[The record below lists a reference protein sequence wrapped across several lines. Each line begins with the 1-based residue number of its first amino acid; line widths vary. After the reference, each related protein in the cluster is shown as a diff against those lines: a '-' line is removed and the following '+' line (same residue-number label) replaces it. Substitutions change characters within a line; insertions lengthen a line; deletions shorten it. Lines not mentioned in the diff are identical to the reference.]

1 MKKKITALALVVAI
15 LAIAI
20 IGGTLAYFTDTKTAT
35 NTFTVGNVKIKLDEK
50 DPNGTAEKPRTETGA
65 TYDSVTPGVAYAKD
79 PTVTNTGNND
89 AWIRVNVTLSNAAA
103 FKAAA
108 AAHGVTD
115 LATVFDGH
123 DETKWTLAGIKD
135 TSDDTTKNTL
145 TYSYYYNSVLAK
157 DASTGPLFTTVTVPA
172 SFTTAEM
179 KAIGNFTITVTAD
192 AIQEEGFTEAAA
204 AFAAFDAAK

>member
-50 DPNGTAEKPRTETGA
+50 DPTTGERTETGA
-65 TYDSVTPGVAYAKD
+65 AYTSVTPGVAYAKD
-79 PTVTNTGNND
+79 PTVTNIGNND

-145 TYSYYYNSVLAK
+145 TYSYYYKTVLAQG
-157 DASTGPLFTTVTVPA
+157 ASTGPLFTTVTVPA

-179 KAIGNFTITVTAD
+179 AAIGNFTITVTAD
-192 AIQEEGFTEAAA
+192 AIQKESFDTAAA
-204 AFAAFDAAK
+204 AFAAFDVAK

>member
-35 NTFTVGNVKIKLDEK
+35 NTFTVGNVKIKLDEQN
-50 DPNGTAEKPRTETGA
+50 PGTNERTETGA
-65 TYDSVTPGVAYAKD
+65 AYTSVTPGVAYAKD

-108 AAHGVTD
+108 AKHGVTD
-115 LATVFDGH
+115 LATVFGGH

-145 TYSYYYNSVLAK
+145 TYSYYYKTVLAQG
-157 DASTGPLFTTVTVPA
+157 ASTGPLFTTVTVPK
-172 SFTTAEM
+172 SFTTADME
-179 KAIGNFTITVTAD
+179 AIGNFTITVTAD
-192 AIQEEGFTEAAA
+192 AIQKESFDTAAA
-204 AFAAFDAAK
+204 AFAAFDTAK

>member
-35 NTFTVGNVKIKLDEK
+35 NTFTVGNVQIKLDEQK
-50 DPNGTAEKPRTETGA
+50 PGTNERTTTGVQY
-65 TYDSVTPGVAYAKD
+65 TSVTPGVAYAKD
-79 PTVTNTGNND
+79 PTVTNIGNND
-89 AWIRVNVTLSNAAA
+89 AWVRVNVTLSNATA

-115 LATVFDGH
+115 LANVFGGH
-123 DETKWTLAGIKD
+123 DEAKWTRAGIKED
-135 TSDDTTKNTL
+135 TSKNTL
-145 TYSYYYNSVLAK
+145 TYSYYYKTVLAK
-157 DASTGPLFTTVTVPA
+157 DASTGALFTTVTVPA

-179 KAIGNFTITVTAD
+179 EAIGNFTITVTAD
-192 AIQEEGFTEAAA
+192 AIQKEGFDTPAA
-204 AFAAFDAAK
+204 AFTAFDAAG